1 MRIARNAAIGHLRRE
16 QSRAGRA
23 IDADALL
30 ARTADGDAG
39 PAEVVERIA
48 VAGAVRCAVHRLAP
62 ERRAALECVLAGHT
76 LISAADALGLP
87 EGTLK
92 SRVRA
97 AYADLRPELSGLK
110 SA

>member
-1 MRIARNAAIGHLRRE
+1 M
-16 QSRAGRA
+16 
-23 IDADALL
+23 
-30 ARTADGDAG
+30 
-39 PAEVVERIA
+39 
-48 VAGAVRCAVHRLAP
+48 
-62 ERRAALECVLAGHT
+62 LAGHT